1 MHTLAKLWRWSW
13 LVTLPLFA
21 LGAVWLLPAG
31 RDARQ
36 FLVFHPA
43 SLHRSSDVDLN
54 LRQILMGRLATLA
67 ADVGSSWKSRW
78 AAGLSPLGRVDLEV
92 APADQAVLDGN
103 LPKSGKEGFVPG
115 LLRFPGGGFEE
126 VGLRYRGD
134 SIHHWGLAA
143 KSWLVRTEKDQ
154 LIQGQRRWHVV
165 LPRWRSAANY
175 FVNLQMA
182 RRMGV
187 LAGEPTLVNL
197 RVNGRQHGGVHLLE
211 PQQDEVY
218 LRQKGLLPGDLFV
231 GDMTPLDDNYVN
243 EAPHGGMWELPWLWQ
258 KAAANPNTPTAG
270 TRPLELLF
278 FQVYHG
284 SAAALR
290 ERLDL
295 PAWAKFSAYMTLF
308 AGEHMDMG
316 HNWKLYLDPASGKF
330 LPLVGDGN
338 GLPDNVL
345 EMTAALPG
353 RDVSITTPLLV
364 RLHQDHAFLRLKNE
378 ALTAFFRDGLDRE
391 FFANLEHFRASVA
404 PTLAVFPQIDWMGSV
419 EGRPIH
425 YFDDGDLADRI
436 RAVTPALTTWFEE
449 QRWHATLDPKNIAAA
464 PAGPATWRLQV
475 QGFASVRVGLRLPAG
490 ATTPSL
496 RLVVHRPGAAD
507 ETVDATP
514 LLRREGDTVWLDWA
528 LLAARSVGNPTL
540 GGGPVAHATA
550 AATYDLELAGLPAG
564 QCTPV
569 ARGDL
574 TAPFAVATLASLPA
588 VAVAAGNTGLLP
600 ALPVP
605 VQWSGEVALAGTT
618 EIRGSLFIAAGTTI
632 RLGPG
637 ASLIVHGRVTA
648 VGTAAQPVRFI
659 RAQPNA
665 PWGAVVLEGADGSR
679 FEQCEFTGGA
689 GWSSP
694 FESTPA
700 MLSVRAA
707 RDVSVHDSRLTGS
720 PGTTDLLEG
729 ISAGL
734 EINRTEFRGAVRTGL
749 SLQHSDVRLRGITVT
764 AAGHSGLNLQGSQV
778 MLSGS
783 LIGDNRLNGLV
794 ASWAA
799 RLLVIDTR
807 IQGSGVGL
815 LAEDAS
821 NVSLYN
827 VTFGKNQLQV
837 SAGLRN
843 AAYLGNVAITLAKSV
858 VSPAVLAFDVRDQAR
873 LTVLDSRIDRQSLYT
888 GITADDLSDAGE
900 TPRSAEP
907 ANSLNQLL
915 PGPDWQT
922 TNPRIRGAL
931 SPAPASPKP

>member
-1 MHTLAKLWRWSW
+1 MLSLAKVWRWSW
-13 LVTLPLFA
+13 ILTLPLFA

-43 SLHRSSDVDLN
+43 SLHRSSDVDLD
-54 LRQILMGRLATLA
+54 LRQILLGRLATLA
-67 ADVGSSWKSRW
+67 ADVASSWKSRW
-78 AAGLSPLGRVDLEV
+78 TAGANPLGRVDLEV
-92 APADQAVLDGN
+92 APADQALLGDN
-103 LPKSGKEGFVPG
+103 LPRSGKDGFVPG
-115 LLRFPGGGFEE
+115 LMRFPEGGFEE

-154 LIQGQRRWHVV
+154 PIEGQRRWHVI

-182 RRMGV
+182 RRMG
-187 LAGEPTLVNL
+187 LIAGNPSLVNL

-211 PQQDEVY
+211 PQQDEVF
-218 LRQKGLLPGDLFV
+218 LRQAGLPPGDLYV

-243 EAPHGGMWELPWLWQ
+243 EAPHGGLWELPWLWQ
-258 KAAANPNTPTAG
+258 KAATNPDTPATG
-270 TRPLELLF
+270 NRPLEILF
-278 FQVYHG
+278 FHVYHG
-284 SAAALR
+284 PAEALG
-290 ERLDL
+290 ELLDL
-295 PAWAKFSAYMTLF
+295 PAWARFSAYMQLF

-316 HNWKLYLDPASGKF
+316 HNWKLYLNPASGKF
-330 LPLVGDGN
+330 APLLGDGN

-353 RDVSITTPLLV
+353 RDVSITTPLLA

-378 ALTAFFRDGLDRE
+378 ALTAFFREGLDRE
-391 FFANLEHFRASVA
+391 FFANLEHFRASVS

-436 RAVTPALTTWFEE
+436 RAVTPALTTWFKE
-449 QRWHATLDPKNIAAA
+449 QRYHATLDPKDVAAA

-475 QGFASVRVGLRLPAG
+475 RGFASVRVGLRLPAG
-490 ATTPSL
+490 AATPSL
-496 RLVVHRPGAAD
+496 RLGVHRPD
-507 ETVDATP
+507 STVETVDATP

-528 LLAARSVGNPTL
+528 LLAARSVGKPTI
-540 GGGPVAHATA
+540 GGGPVAHETA
-550 AATYDLELAGLPAG
+550 AATYDLELGGLPAG

-574 TAPFAVATLASLPA
+574 TAPFAVDTFVSLPDIP
-588 VAVAAGNTGLLP
+588 VAAGNTGLLP

-618 EIRGSLFIAAGTTI
+618 EIHGPLVIAAGTTI

-637 ASLIVHGRVTA
+637 ASLLLHGRVTA
-648 VGTAAQPVRFI
+648 AGTATQPVRFI

-665 PWGAVVLEGADGSR
+665 PWGAVVLAGADGSR

-700 MLSVRAA
+700 MLSIRAT

-734 EINRTEFRGAVRTGL
+734 EISRTEFRGAVRTGL
-749 SLQHSDVRLRGITVT
+749 SLQHSDAKLRGITVT
-764 AAGHSGLNLQGSQV
+764 AAGNSGLNLRGSQV
-778 MLSGS
+778 TLSGS
-783 LIGDNRLNGLV
+783 LIGDNRLNALV
-794 ASWAA
+794 ASWAS
-799 RLLVIDTR
+799 RFVVIDTR

-821 NVSLYN
+821 IVSLYN

-858 VSPAVLAFDVRDQAR
+858 VSPAALAFDVRDQAR

-888 GITADDLSDAGE
+888 GITADDLSDAVE

-922 TNPRIRGAL
+922 TNSRIRGAL
-931 SPAPASPKP
+931 SPAPASPKS